1 MKIEE
6 LMIRDVKSCG
16 PGDSLG
22 RAAQIMWEHDCGAL
36 PVVEGGKLVGM
47 LTDRDVCMGA
57 RSLGLTLGE
66 LSVADSMTR
75 RVWTCWPEDTLDA
88 AVSLMRNHKVRRL
101 PVVDRR
107 GRLVGIL
114 SLDDLA
120 REVARERK
128 LLRSPQI
135 TAHEVAETLAAIC
148 EPQFPLNPETAVIE
162 APRRKDR
169 KPRTSEEL
177 LAARQREIEC

>member
-1 MKIEE
+1 MKVEE

-16 PGDSLG
+16 PRESLG
-22 RAAQIMWEHDCGAL
+22 RAAQVMWESDRGAL
-36 PVVEGGKLVGM
+36 PVVDGDKLVGM

-75 RVWTCWPEDTLDA
+75 RVWTCRPDDTLDA
-88 AVSLMRNHKVRRL
+88 AASLMRKHKVRRL
-101 PVVDRR
+101 PVVDRQ

-120 REVARERK
+120 REASRERK
-128 LLRSPQI
+128 HLRSPQI
-135 TAHEVAETLAAIC
+135 TEHEVSETLAAIC

-162 APRRKDR
+162 RPRRKAR
-169 KPRTSEEL
+169 KPRTAEEK